1 MIKIALLSSP
11 LCDFGKKIIDFSLK
25 NVDEKIYTL
34 NDLIGSNGTLVMFI
48 CNHCPYVKAIIT
60 KLVTTTRELEKIGIN
75 SIAIMPNDQDEY
87 KEDNNKFLLE
97 QITRAK
103 FKFDYIVDDF
113 QTIAKL
119 FDVQCTPEFYYFNKD
134 KKLKYRGRLDS
145 NQKDPSMG
153 KPELY
158 YAVEEIILKGYCS
171 SQQYPS
177 MGCSIKWKS

>member
-1 MIKIALLSSP
+1 MVLLNSSSCNFDWLP
-11 LCDFGKKIIDFSLK
+11 ENFHFTSLLG
-25 NVDEKIYTL
+25 NRSSFYESFDQ
-34 NDLIGSNGTLVMFI
+34 NGLLVMFI
-48 CNHCPYVKAIIT
+48 CNHCPYVKSIESKIAIET
-60 KLVTTTRELEKIGIN
+60 SRLRGIDVN

-134 KKLKYRGRLDS
+134 KKLKYSGRLDS

-177 MGCSIKWKS
+177 MGCSIKWKN